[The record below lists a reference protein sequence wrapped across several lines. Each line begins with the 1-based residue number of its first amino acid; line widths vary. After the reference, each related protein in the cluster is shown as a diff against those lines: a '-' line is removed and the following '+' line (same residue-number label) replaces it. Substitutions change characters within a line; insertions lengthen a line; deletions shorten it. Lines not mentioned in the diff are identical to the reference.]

1 MHTYVAEVERITNLT
16 HDVREIE
23 LHLLEPKAIDFQPGQ
38 FISFDIAVEGKPRP
52 VTRAYSIAS
61 PPSRPDRLTLVFN
74 RVDHGPGSSY
84 LFSLKAG
91 DRVHFKGPAGT
102 FRLKDDG
109 TRDLLF
115 VATGTGI
122 APLRAM
128 IWTRLE
134 QGSANAI
141 TLFWGLRSQRD
152 LYYQQ
157 ELADLS
163 KAHSNFR
170 FVTTLSRPEP
180 GEPGWP
186 GAVGRVTG
194 LVTEQIASVTNLA
207 VYLCGNGGM
216 IKEVTAVL
224 NAKGL
229 CPIYREK
236 WYEGENGE

>member
-1 MHTYVAEVERITNLT
+1 MQTFTAEVDRITNLT

-23 LHLLEPKAIDFQPGQ
+23 LRLLEPKGIDFQPGQ

-61 PPSRPDRLTLVFN
+61 PPSRSGQITLVFN

-84 LFSLKAG
+84 LFSLKGG

-134 QGSANAI
+134 
-141 TLFWGLRSQRD
+141 
-152 LYYQQ
+152 
-157 ELADLS
+157 
-163 KAHSNFR
+163 
-170 FVTTLSRPEP
+170 
-180 GEPGWP
+180 
-186 GAVGRVTG
+186 
-194 LVTEQIASVTNLA
+194 
-207 VYLCGNGGM
+207 
-216 IKEVTAVL
+216 
-224 NAKGL
+224 
-229 CPIYREK
+229 
-236 WYEGENGE
+236 

>member
-1 MHTYVAEVERITNLT
+1 MQTFLAEVDRITDLT
-16 HDVREIE
+16 HDVREVE
-23 LHLLEPKAIDFQPGQ
+23 LRLLEPEAIDFQPGQ
-38 FISFDIAVEGKPRP
+38 FISFDIVVTGKPRP

-61 PPSRPDRLTLVFN
+61 PPSRPRQITLLFN

-84 LFSLKAG
+84 LFSLNGG
-91 DRVHFKGPAGT
+91 DRVHFKGAAGT
-102 FRLKDDG
+102 FRLRDDG

-128 IWTRLE
+128 IWTKLE
-134 QGSANAI
+134 QGSPCAI

-157 ELADLS
+157 ELTDLS
-163 KAHSNFR
+163 KSFSRFR
-170 FVTTLSRPEP
+170 YVTTLSKPEP
-180 GEPGWP
+180 GWAGST
-186 GAVGRVTG
+186 GRVTE
-194 LVTEQIASVTNLA
+194 LVREQIQSVSNLA

-236 WYEGENGE
+236 WYDEEPDAG